1 VPENKL
7 HLHSMIV
14 HAVIA
19 LSVVAAAGFVCEA
32 TGASP
37 GGIGQSAWAFLLR
50 AALVGLLVIA
60 VPATVSGI
68 TERSHMYVNWQR
80 SHRAKL
86 LLSIL
91 LLGMVLAEL
100 AGLATAARPLSL
112 RSWLALLVVLGNPL
126 VCFGLSFYG
135 LRITLGRQALAR
147 TSYTPD
153 MHREPPVDILE
164 SAAVHIAQRAAVINV
179 LEEPRS

>member
-1 VPENKL
+1 MPKQEL

-19 LSVVAAAGFVCEA
+19 LSVVAAVAFVVEV

-37 GGIGQSAWAFLLR
+37 GGIGPSTWAFLLR
-50 AALVGLLVIA
+50 VALVGLLAVS
-60 VPATVSGI
+60 VPATISGI
-68 TERSHMYVNWQR
+68 TERSHMYVNWHR

-86 LLSIL
+86 LLSLL
-91 LLGMVLAEL
+91 LLGLTAAEL
-100 AGLATAARPLSL
+100 AGLAMATRSLSL
-112 RSWLALLVVLGNPL
+112 RSWVALLVVLGNPL

-164 SAAVHIAQRAAVINV
+164 SAAAHVAQRAAVIDV
-179 LEEPRS
+179 LEESRS

>member
-1 VPENKL
+1 MPKHEL

-19 LSVVAAAGFVCEA
+19 LSVVAAVAFVVEA
-32 TGASP
+32 TGATP
-37 GGIGQSAWAFLLR
+37 GGIAPATWPFLLR
-50 AALVGLLVIA
+50 VALVGLLAVA
-60 VPATVSGI
+60 VPATLTGI
-68 TERSHMYVNWQR
+68 TERGHMYVNWQR

-86 LLSIL
+86 LLSLL
-91 LLGMVLAEL
+91 LLGMAAAEL
-100 AGLATAARPLSL
+100 AGLAAAARPLSP
-112 RSWLALLVVLGNPL
+112 RSWLALAVVLGNPL

-164 SAAVHIAQRAAVINV
+164 SAAVHVAQRAAVIDV
-179 LEEPRS
+179 LEEPRP

>member
-1 VPENKL
+1 MPENKL

-19 LSVVAAAGFVCEA
+19 LSVVAAVAFVAEA
-32 TGASP
+32 TGATP
-37 GGIGQSAWAFLLR
+37 GGIAPATWSFLLR
-50 AALVGLLVIA
+50 AALIGLLAIA
-60 VPATVSGI
+60 VPATVTGI
-68 TERSHMYVNWQR
+68 TERSRMYVNWQR
-80 SHRAKL
+80 SHLAKL
-86 LLSIL
+86 LLSLL
-91 LLGMVLAEL
+91 LLGLAAAEL
-100 AGLATAARPLSL
+100 AGLAGADRPVSL

-164 SAAVHIAQRAAVINV
+164 SAAAHVAQRAAVIDV
-179 LEEPRS
+179 LEESRS